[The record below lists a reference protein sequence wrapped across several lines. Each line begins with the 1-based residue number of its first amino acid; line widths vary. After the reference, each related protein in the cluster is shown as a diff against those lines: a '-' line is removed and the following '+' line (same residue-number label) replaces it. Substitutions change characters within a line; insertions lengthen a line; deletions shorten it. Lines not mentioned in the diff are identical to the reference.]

1 MIAQPPYGQSSLQE
15 ILEWIASTTV
25 MMPSAL
31 YKPLKKHEQ
40 GTHTYTLI
48 LSHKWLE
55 LSLFDLSFGGAC
67 LDHLSR
73 HPFVQRRSSP
83 NFFEVGQT

>member
-15 ILEWIASTTV
+15 ILECIASTTV

-48 LSHKWLE
+48 LSHK
-55 LSLFDLSFGGAC
+55 
-67 LDHLSR
+67 
-73 HPFVQRRSSP
+73 
-83 NFFEVGQT
+83 